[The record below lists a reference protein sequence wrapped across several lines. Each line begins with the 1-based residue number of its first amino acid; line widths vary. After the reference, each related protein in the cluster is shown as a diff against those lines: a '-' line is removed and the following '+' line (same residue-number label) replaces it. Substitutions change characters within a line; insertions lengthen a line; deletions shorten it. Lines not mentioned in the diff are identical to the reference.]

1 MIVTPEIRALHA
13 LLDDPAAPVRE
24 AVRAR
29 LLALGDEVIAALRAV
44 DAEGAR
50 SVPGLDEVIGELRL
64 AHALARMQPVAAA
77 GDEGIDLEEAVYG
90 IMRFGY
96 PDADPLRC
104 RALLDEIATDARVL
118 AGSHAPVVERFMKLR
133 AFVFNDLGFT
143 GNRGDYYDPDNTYFN
158 KVLEH
163 RRGIPITLSVLLMLV
178 GARLSLP
185 LVGIGMPMHF
195 LLRYDDGVRSFYV
208 DAFNNG
214 IILTEDQCRTM
225 IKSSGVPFSTDMLR
239 AVGHREIIERMWRN
253 LYLAQQQQG
262 GDDEAARVARV
273 IALINPDF
281 RINAPQGDDTDE
293 ATTDDDDE

>member
-1 MIVTPEIRALHA
+1 MIATPEIRALHA
-13 LLDDPAAPVRE
+13 LLDDPAAAVHE

-29 LLALGDEVIAALRAV
+29 LLALGDEVIPLLRAL
-44 DAEGAR
+44 DAESAQPLA
-50 SVPGLDEVIGELRL
+50 VLDDVIGELRL
-64 AHALARMQPVAAA
+64 AHALARMQPVAAG
-77 GDEGIDLEEAVYG
+77 GDDDIDLEEAVYG
-90 IMRFGY
+90 IMRFGH
-96 PDADPLRC
+96 PDADAARC
-104 RALLDEIATDARVL
+104 RAMLDEIARDAQVL
-118 AGSHAPVVERFMKLR
+118 AGARAPMVERFMKLR

-143 GNRGDYYDPDNTYFN
+143 GNRTDYYDPDNTYFN

-163 RRGIPITLSVLLMLV
+163 RRGIPITLSVLLMLA

-225 IKSSGVPFSTDMLR
+225 IKSSGMPFAPDMLR
-239 AVGHREIIERMWRN
+239 AVGARDIIERMWRN
-253 LYLAQQQQG
+253 LYLALQQQG
-262 GDDEAARVARV
+262 DDDEVARVARV

-281 RINAPQGDDTDE
+281 RINAPQRDDTDE